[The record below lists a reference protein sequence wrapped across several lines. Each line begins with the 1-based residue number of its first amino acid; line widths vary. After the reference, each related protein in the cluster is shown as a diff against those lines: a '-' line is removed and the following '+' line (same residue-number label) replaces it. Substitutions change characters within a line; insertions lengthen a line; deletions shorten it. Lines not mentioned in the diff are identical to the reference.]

1 MIFKVMSR
9 RNASKYTF
17 SPECI
22 FDCIIVSI
30 TDVGS
35 SPNNFNEENKYVKAI
50 LPLQFDDV
58 DYGQKNCITSED
70 ARMIIDFVSK
80 WINKVNLVIVHC
92 EAGISRSA
100 GVCAALMKIFN
111 GNDFEIFDN
120 LRYAPNMTCYREVLN
135 EYFGKFNE
143 NEAKEKY
150 QHNINIWKKAN
161 PDLVID

>member
-1 MIFKVMSR
+1 MSR
-9 RNASKYTF
+9 RNAGKYTF
-17 SPECI
+17 SPGYI

-35 SPNNFNEENKYVKAI
+35 SPNYFNKGNEHVKAI

-70 ARMIIDFVSK
+70 ARMIINFVSK

-92 EAGISRSA
+92 EAGVSRSA

-111 GNDFEIFDN
+111 GSDFEIFN
-120 LRYAPNMTCYREVLN
+120 NPRYIPNMSCYRAVLGS
-135 EYFGKFNE
+135 YFGSYNSEEAEEKF
-143 NEAKEKY
+143 
-150 QHNINIWKKAN
+150 
-161 PDLVID
+161 

>member
-1 MIFKVMSR
+1 MSR
-9 RNASKYTF
+9 RNASKYTY

-22 FDCIIVSI
+22 FDCVIISI
-30 TDVGS
+30 TNVGS
-35 SPNNFNEENKYVKAI
+35 SPNYFNKGNEHVKDI

-92 EAGISRSA
+92 EAGVSRSA

-111 GNDFEIFDN
+111 GSDFEIFN
-120 LRYAPNMTCYREVLN
+120 NPRYIPNMSCYRVVLEFYFKSYNSKEV
-135 EYFGKFNE
+135 K
-143 NEAKEKY
+143 
-150 QHNINIWKKAN
+150 
-161 PDLVID
+161 